1 MREVTLRI
9 TDVSKI
15 YGSEANR
22 IIAVQHATAEF
33 NGGSVTAVMGPS
45 GSGKTTL
52 LSILGMLLKPN
63 EGRVE
68 ILGEDITDYDETL
81 LPGMRRQ
88 TIGFIFQAFNLFRAL
103 TTLENV
109 MIPLQLKG
117 VSRSEAPERA
127 LTALD
132 RVGLGARA
140 KFLPRDLS
148 GGEKQRVSIA
158 RAVAAD
164 TPILLTDEPTGNLD
178 SKTGMGIIGLL
189 SELAREKHKTV
200 VIVTHDVR
208 MKQQVDRVLWMEDGR
223 LNEL

>member
-103 TTLENV
+103 TALENV

-127 LTALD
+127 MTALD

-164 TPILLTDEPTGNLD
+164 TPILLADEPTGNLD
-178 SKTGMGIIGLL
+178 SKTGMGIIELL

>member
-15 YGSEANR
+15 YGSQATR

-33 NGGSVTAVMGPS
+33 HAGSVTAVMGPS

-52 LSILGMLLKPN
+52 LSILGMILKPN

-68 ILGEDITDYDETL
+68 ILGEDITKHDETL
-81 LPGMRRQ
+81 LPAMRRRL
-88 TIGFIFQAFNLFRAL
+88 IGFIFQAFNLFRAL
-103 TTLENV
+103 TALENV
-109 MIPLQLKG
+109 MLPLQLKG
-117 VSRSEAPERA
+117 VPRSEAPERA
-127 LTALD
+127 RTALD
-132 RVGLGARA
+132 RVGLTARA
-140 KFLPRDLS
+140 DFLPRDLS

-164 TPILLTDEPTGNLD
+164 TPILLADEPTGNLD
-178 SKTGMGIIGLL
+178 SKTGLGIIQLL
-189 SELAREKHKTV
+189 SELAREKRKTV
-200 VIVTHDVR
+200 VIVTHDIR
-208 MKQQVDRVLWMEDGR
+208 LQQQVDRVLWMEDGR